1 MNENNS
7 FQRQKDPQQA
17 SNPATYEQC
26 HFRQVFTVPQC
37 HRKWQWNEVS
47 VLIMHNPG
55 CVAYYWC

>member
-17 SNPATYEQC
+17 SNSATYEQC

-37 HRKWQWNEVS
+37 HLLTENGNGMKLV
-47 VLIMHNPG
+47 
-55 CVAYYWC
+55 Y